1 MYIYKSKDV
10 DLETCVMIDSATL
23 QVGDV
28 CMLTAKGVEAADDAA
43 NPIYGLVTG
52 IVTKKGVPLD
62 QATVTT
68 DYDGTWTS
76 STQEYAAAADNDTD
90 KMVAAIVHPLDGS
103 EILSAELDAT
113 AATTTGSNV
122 PGYYIS
128 VLSTDS
134 SKLDEDTAHAT
145 NRLQFRLVDNG
156 KGESSAQC
164 PQRGGNFV
172 LVRVG
177 EVDVPRS
184 AQA

>member
-1 MYIYKSKDV
+1 MEIYKSKDV
-10 DLETCVMIDSATL
+10 DLETFVILDSATI

-28 CMLTAKGVEAADDAA
+28 VKLDAKGVDAADAVAD
-43 NPIYGLVTG
+43 PIFGLVTG
-52 IVTKKGVPLD
+52 IVNKKGVPMN
-62 QATVTT
+62 QVNT
-68 DYDGTWTS
+68 DDYSGTWTN
-76 STQEYAAAADNDTD
+76 STQQYAAAATNDTVD
-90 KMVAAIVHPLDGS
+90 LVAAIVHPLDGS
-103 EILSAELDAT
+103 ETLSALLDAT

-128 VLSTDS
+128 VLTTDS
-134 SKLDEDTAHAT
+134 SQLDENTAHAT

-156 KGESSAQC
+156 QGTSSAQD
-164 PQRGGNFV
+164 PVKRGNHV

>member
-10 DLETCVMIDSATL
+10 DLETCVILDSATV

-28 CMLTAKGVEAADDAA
+28 VKLVAKGVDAADAVSD
-43 NPIYGLVTG
+43 PVFGLVTG
-52 IVTKKGVPLD
+52 IVSKKGVTLD
-62 QATVTT
+62 QVDSS
-68 DYDGTWTS
+68 DYSGTWTS
-76 STQEYAAAADNDTD
+76 STQIYAAAATNDTVD
-90 KMVAAIVHPLDGS
+90 LISAIVHPLDGS
-103 EILSAELDAT
+103 EVLSATLDAT

-122 PGYYIS
+122 PGYYLS

-134 SKLDEDTAHAT
+134 TQLDESTAHAT

-156 KGESSAQC
+156 QGDSSSQDPVRKG
-164 PQRGGNFV
+164 NYV
-172 LVRVG
+172 LVRVN